1 MSRPAP
7 EPPQETLGDRI
18 ARLRRAKGWSQRE
31 LAGRVG
37 SKGSQLSKYERGAYD
52 PRPDLLSRIAEEL
65 ETTLDY
71 LVTGRETKTQRDTR
85 LRDLLPALESLPQE
99 QRDNA
104 VEFLTALVNAH
115 RIFSLYEKRQAVR
128 MPEARPGRRSG
139 RSGKLSR

>member
-31 LAGRVG
+31 LG
-37 SKGSQLSKYERGAYD
+37 SRTGSRGSQLSKYERGAYD
-52 PRPDLLSRIAEEL
+52 PRPDLLSRIAEAL

-71 LVTGRETKTQRDTR
+71 LVTGRETKTQRDAR
-85 LRDLLPALESLPQE
+85 LRDLLPALENLPQE

-104 VEFLTALVNAH
+104 VEFLTALINAH
-115 RIFSLYEKRQAVR
+115 RIFSPYARRQASGV
-128 MPEARPGRRSG
+128 PEARSGRRS
-139 RSGKLSR
+139 RKSGKLTR